1 MQTLMSPMSSAP
13 EAIQPIQSAS
23 SSVIQRAVALPTRAA
38 RTHTAVTRALL
49 GGVMLQIFFA
59 GLAIFG
65 VSSFLPHAILGPL
78 IILGSLALPI
88 IAWRGRLDA
97 SLHHRSWLVFGLMI
111 VQGLLIDG
119 SRLMPLIGAFHP
131 LNAMLLALLV
141 ASMARLT
148 PDR

>member
-1 MQTLMSPMSSAP
+1 
-13 EAIQPIQSAS
+13 
-23 SSVIQRAVALPTRAA
+23 
-38 RTHTAVTRALL
+38 
-49 GGVMLQIFFA
+49 
-59 GLAIFG
+59 
-65 VSSFLPHAILGPL
+65 
-78 IILGSLALPI
+78 
-88 IAWRGRLDA
+88 
-97 SLHHRSWLVFGLMI
+97 MI